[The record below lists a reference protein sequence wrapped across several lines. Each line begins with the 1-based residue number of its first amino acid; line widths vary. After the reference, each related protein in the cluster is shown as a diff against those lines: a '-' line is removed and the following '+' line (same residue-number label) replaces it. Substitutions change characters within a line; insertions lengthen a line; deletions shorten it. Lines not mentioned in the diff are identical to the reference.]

1 VLKSSSFSILKN
13 CTVANPVKPGDLYNS
28 LDAKLPDSGEKSI
41 DTLIGKVRD
50 EISPRMVHWSHPENT
65 AWYPAVAPKIIALG
79 SMLENTLSCVGFS
92 WSSSPGTAFRRI
104 IFYRLDLKS
113 RNKLSPS

>member
-1 VLKSSSFSILKN
+1 LKN
-13 CTVANPVKPGDLYNS
+13 CHVANPVKPGDLYNS
-28 LDAKLPDSGEKSI
+28 LDAKLPDSGEKSM

-92 WSSSPGTAFRRI
+92 WSSSPGTVFRGI
-104 IFYRLDLKS
+104 IYHLLLPES
-113 RNKLSPS
+113 RDKP